1 MHPVNQSLHNM
12 VAPFRMFLISVSLQM
27 SMNAPVGWLIA
38 TLMPNVQ
45 TLRGLLTA
53 LAIKGTQEME

>member
-1 MHPVNQSLHNM
+1 MHLVNQSLHDR
-12 VAPFRMFLISVSLQM
+12 VAPFRVFLISVSLQM
-27 SMNAPVGWLIA
+27 SMNAPEGWLIA
-38 TLMPNVQ
+38 TLMLSVQ

>member
-1 MHPVNQSLHNM
+1 MHLVNQSLHDR
-12 VAPFRMFLISVSLQM
+12 VAPFKMFLISVLLQM
-27 SMNAPVGWLIA
+27 SMNATVGWLIA
-38 TLMPNVQ
+38 TLMPSVQ